1 MAGRKRIRTEKL
13 QKITK
18 GEGIGVNKKA
28 GGRGRGGL
36 SLPFSMILIFALAV
50 VLPSGVLGLLALRAA
65 DREAAYVERSLEAA
79 LLAEVNLA
87 AQKIS
92 VLLEGFEAE
101 LGRRALMISGPG
113 DLDGAFD
120 LPAPAALPFYAA
132 EGRFFTPAAD
142 AALRADFMRAFGAF
156 LEGWEEVQQ
165 YDSVAGVYR
174 KEMGDGAAAPPREGP
189 PPPREEHLSDKMAPE
204 EEGAVYEPHSPAPFQ
219 DWLAPAASPLPPSA
233 PKGAEMQK
241 TKTMAAADPSFR
253 DRLFK
258 RAEEEGFT
266 LMQRNV
272 APQAGAGPS
281 PAEEERSATV
291 ARGITFPRLLAA
303 SEGGFLPK
311 LTDRGLELIYW
322 TRSGAGASGFFID
335 MEALKD
341 SIAGAAPDML
351 TDVRLLAVLD
361 DGGEPLADPPLPA
374 GADWRRPFVA
384 REISP
389 LLPRWEVGA
398 WLSDPGLV
406 ASRARLASI
415 AVWALTGALLAV
427 IVAGA
432 AAVLRMVS
440 AEMDLAAQ
448 KTTFVANVSHEL
460 KTPLT
465 SIRLFAEM
473 LLSGRQKDEG
483 RRKEYLTI
491 MVSEAERLSRLVDD
505 VLAFSRRGRKNRPLP
520 MESLDLAALAE
531 ETFGIMTPR
540 MAEKGFAASFS
551 SSGPLPVRGNG
562 EALGQ
567 IIMNLLSNSEKYSRI
582 IKEIAVRCASGDGQ
596 ALVEVADRGPGIDP
610 ALGERIFQEFF
621 RVDDSLTAPVN
632 GAGLGLA
639 IARAIARE
647 HGGDV
652 RYRPRRGGGSVFIL
666 NLPLSVPEPEEEERK

>member
-1 MAGRKRIRTEKL
+1 MK
-13 QKITK
+13 
-18 GEGIGVNKKA
+18 NKP
-28 GGRGRGGL
+28 GGRGGGGL

-50 VLPSGVLGLLALRAA
+50 LLPSAVLGLLALRAA

-87 AQKIS
+87 AQKVS
-92 VLLEGFEAE
+92 SLLDELAAE
-101 LGRRALMISGPG
+101 LGREARKISGPG
-113 DLDGAFD
+113 DLEEMRA
-120 LPAPAALPFYAA
+120 LPPPAALPFFAA
-132 EGRFFTPAAD
+132 GGRLYSPAAD
-142 AALRADFMRAFGAF
+142 PALRAGFLRAFGDF
-156 LEGWEEVQQ
+156 LEGREEVQQ

-174 KEMGDGAAAPPREGP
+174 KEMGESAPAPSWKEPSHAREDGLSAGEPLYSAAP
-189 PPPREEHLSDKMAPE
+189 APE
-204 EEGAVYEPHSPAPFQ
+204 ELQDSAPLRNEYVPAP
-219 DWLAPAASPLPPSA
+219 LPAPSA
-233 PKGAEMQK
+233 APGGAAVQK
-241 TKTMAAADPSFR
+241 TKTLAAADPAFR
-253 DRLFK
+253 DRLFRK
-258 RAEEEGFT
+258 AEEEGFT

-272 APQAGAGPS
+272 TPQAEGLSAK
-281 PAEEERSATV
+281 EEERSGTV

-303 SEGGFLPK
+303 SGGGFLPR

-322 TRSGAGASGFFID
+322 TRSGGGAGGFFID

-361 DGGEPLADPPLPA
+361 DRGEPLANPPLPP

-389 LLPRWEVGA
+389 LLPRWEAGA
-398 WLSDPGLV
+398 WLSDPGLA
-406 ASRARLASI
+406 ASRARLASV
-415 AVWALTGALLAV
+415 AVWSLTGALLAV

-440 AEMDLAAQ
+440 SEMRLAAQ

-483 RRKEYLTI
+483 RRKEYLSI

-505 VLAFSRRGRKNRPLP
+505 VLAFSRRGRENRPLP
-520 MESLDLAALAE
+520 METIDLAALAG
-531 ETFGIMTPR
+531 ETFGRMTPR
-540 MAEKGFAASFS
+540 LAGLGFVTNFS
-551 SSGPLPVRGNG
+551 SSGPLPVSGNG
-562 EALGQ
+562 EALTRV
-567 IIMNLLSNSEKYSRI
+567 IVNLLSNSEKYSNTL
-582 IKEIAVRCASGDGQ
+582 KEINVECASEDGM
-596 ALVEVADRGPGIDP
+596 ALVRVADRGPGIDP
-610 ALGERIFQEFF
+610 AQGEKIFQEFF
-621 RVDDSLTAPVN
+621 RVDDSLSAPVS

-652 RYRPRRGGGSVFIL
+652 KYRPRRGGGSVFTL
-666 NLPLSVPEPEEEERK
+666 NLPLLGPCEEEDGK